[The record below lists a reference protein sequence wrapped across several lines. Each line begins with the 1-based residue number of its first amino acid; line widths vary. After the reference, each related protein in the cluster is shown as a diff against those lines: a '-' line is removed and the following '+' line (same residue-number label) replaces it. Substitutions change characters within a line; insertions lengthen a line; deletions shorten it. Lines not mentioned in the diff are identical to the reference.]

1 MKLMRI
7 HNQILSGIRISGR
20 GTHVCEN
27 MLYLYIYIL
36 YIYTHVDLHRKM
48 LDSDR
53 VFYALDFR
61 KRLVD
66 NTRHELMKSHQAGDP
81 SKDSKDSKH
90 INSLLDGFSAV

>member
-1 MKLMRI
+1 MRKYVI
-7 HNQILSGIRISGR
+7 F
-20 GTHVCEN
+20 
-27 MLYLYIYIL
+27 IYIL

-81 SKDSKDSKH
+81 SADIPH
-90 INSLLDGFSAV
+90 FRYPRHLPM